1 MGQVVEDKYAVWM
14 KEATHRAAN
23 LEQIA
28 VSLQRLIDRGRLRA
42 DGSPETIRR
51 ASAMAKTYR
60 SLHMPDICSPC
71 PCAPDLKNIANGLV
85 AIFSHSIGSVM
96 LALDLQPLMLQR
108 EKRRA
113 LLLAASELVM
123 NALRHAFTGRPSGN
137 IRITLHWDQTRNEGI
152 LAVIDDG
159 IGPDN
164 VARGIGHGHSIVLG
178 LSDVLAGTI
187 TWRRSMLLGGTEA
200 MLRFPL
206 PAPAFNL
213 TRDSFASAG
222 KLDGCH
228 GGERRIA

>member
-1 MGQVVEDKYAVWM
+1 M
-14 KEATHRAAN
+14 
-23 LEQIA
+23 
-28 VSLQRLIDRGRLRA
+28 
-42 DGSPETIRR
+42 
-51 ASAMAKTYR
+51 
-60 SLHMPDICSPC
+60 
-71 PCAPDLKNIANGLV
+71 
-85 AIFSHSIGSVM
+85 
-96 LALDLQPLMLQR
+96 
-108 EKRRA
+108 
-113 LLLAASELVM
+113 
-123 NALRHAFTGRPSGN
+123 
-137 IRITLHWDQTRNEGI
+137 NEGI

-187 TWRRSMLLGGTEA
+187 TWRRSMVLGGTEA
-200 MLRFPL
+200 MLRLPL

>member
-1 MGQVVEDKYAVWM
+1 
-14 KEATHRAAN
+14 
-23 LEQIA
+23 
-28 VSLQRLIDRGRLRA
+28 
-42 DGSPETIRR
+42 
-51 ASAMAKTYR
+51 
-60 SLHMPDICSPC
+60 MPDICSPC

-123 NALRHAFTGRPSGN
+123 NALRHAFAGRPSGN
-137 IRITLHWDQTRNEGI
+137 IQITLHWDQTRNEGI

-187 TWRRSMLLGGTEA
+187 TWRRSMLLGWHGSDVA
-200 MLRFPL
+200 VP
-206 PAPAFNL
+206 PARPGFQPRA
-213 TRDSFASAG
+213 R
-222 KLDGCH
+222 
-228 GGERRIA
+228 

>member
-1 MGQVVEDKYAVWM
+1 
-14 KEATHRAAN
+14 
-23 LEQIA
+23 
-28 VSLQRLIDRGRLRA
+28 
-42 DGSPETIRR
+42 
-51 ASAMAKTYR
+51 
-60 SLHMPDICSPC
+60 MPDIGSPC

-123 NALRHAFTGRPSGN
+123 NALRHAFAGRPSGN
-137 IRITLHWDQTRNEGI
+137 IRITLHWDQTRKEGI

-159 IGPDN
+159 IGPGN
-164 VARGIGHGHSIVLG
+164 VARGLGHGHSIVLG
-178 LSDVLAGTI
+178 LSDVLAGTT

-206 PAPAFNL
+206 PVPAFNL
-213 TRDSFASAG
+213 ARDSFGQLG

-228 GGERRIA
+228 GCERRIA

>member
-1 MGQVVEDKYAVWM
+1 MCQVVEDNYAVWV

-23 LEQIA
+23 LEQVA
-28 VSLQRLIDRGRLRA
+28 VSLQRLINRGRLRA

-51 ASAMAKTYR
+51 ASAMARTYR
-60 SLHMPDICSPC
+60 SLLVPDICSQC

-85 AIFSHSIGSVM
+85 AVFSPSIGSVM
-96 LALDLQPLMLQR
+96 LNLDLQPLMLQR

-123 NALRHAFTGRPSGN
+123 NALRHAFAGRPSGN
-137 IRITLHWDQTRNEGI
+137 IRITLHSDRRRNEGI

-164 VARGIGHGHSIVLG
+164 VARGHGHGRSIVLG

-187 TWRRSMLLGGTEA
+187 IWRKSMLLGGTEA

-213 TRDSFASAG
+213 ARDSFG
-222 KLDGCH
+222 Q
-228 GGERRIA
+228 RWQT

>member
-1 MGQVVEDKYAVWM
+1 MRQVVEDKYAVWM

-85 AIFSHSIGSVM
+85 AIFSHSVGSVM

-123 NALRHAFTGRPSGN
+123 NALRHAFAGRPSGN

-164 VARGIGHGHSIVLG
+164 VARGHR
-178 LSDVLAGTI
+178 A
-187 TWRRSMLLGGTEA
+187 RS
-200 MLRFPL
+200 
-206 PAPAFNL
+206 
-213 TRDSFASAG
+213 
-222 KLDGCH
+222 
-228 GGERRIA
+228 

>member
-1 MGQVVEDKYAVWM
+1 
-14 KEATHRAAN
+14 
-23 LEQIA
+23 
-28 VSLQRLIDRGRLRA
+28 
-42 DGSPETIRR
+42 
-51 ASAMAKTYR
+51 
-60 SLHMPDICSPC
+60 MPDIGSPC

-123 NALRHAFTGRPSGN
+123 NALRHAFAGRPSGN
-137 IRITLHWDQTRNEGI
+137 IRITLHWDQTRKEGI

-159 IGPDN
+159 IGPGN
-164 VARGIGHGHSIVLG
+164 VARGLGHGHSIVLG

-213 TRDSFASAG
+213 ARDSFGQLG